1 MTNPTPPPPPTN
13 GIDSADFDV
22 ASLFS
27 ASGSGPGSEPGS
39 EPKPDREAD
48 EHLRVDT
55 KPRAGATQGTEV
67 ASDSGLRSRWWRIG
81 YPASLVALTLLVPLL
96 VWTGLQVILTSS
108 DGELIRRVSDPGAAG
123 YEAAVEKTPTALVVS
138 VDAAGKLDSLSLLA
152 ITSDG
157 IGGVLSIP
165 ADTVVADPVATLTLR
180 TIFDSSG
187 LDALSQAAG
196 RILDISFT
204 DVQVVPS
211 AQWATLVGP
220 VAPVTVNNPDPV
232 SDASGT
238 VVFARGTLELTG
250 AQIWPYLSAKRPNET
265 DLSRLVRQ
273 QAFWRGWLAEIG
285 DGGGSG
291 VVPISS
297 ETGLGRF
304 VVALG
309 AARVSFQTLPVTT
322 LPAGAAGGVRYA
334 PIPDAVADSVAAIV
348 PFPEGAP
355 GTRPRLRVLDGT
367 GQLADGVGAAT
378 VLAAAGG
385 QIDVIG
391 NARTFGAETTEFI
404 YYEAASKDAALKMRD
419 ALGVGEVVES
429 TQTNSATD
437 LTVILGDDYLK
448 MVGPSSAG
456 TATSTTNGGQSG

>member
-1 MTNPTPPPPPTN
+1 MTTPTSPPPPKN

-22 ASLFS
+22 AKLLSGQDPGTEPKPAPKADGQVRVDARPREGAVPEADA
-27 ASGSGPGSEPGS
+27 ASGSGP
-39 EPKPDREAD
+39 
-48 EHLRVDT
+48 
-55 KPRAGATQGTEV
+55 
-67 ASDSGLRSRWWRIG
+67 RSRWWRIG
-81 YPASLVALTLLVPLL
+81 YPATLVALTMLVPLL

-108 DGELIRRVSDPGAAG
+108 DGELIRRVSDPSAAG

-138 VDAAGKLDSLSLLA
+138 VDALGKLDAVSLLA

-165 ADTVVADPVATLTLR
+165 ADTVVEDPVATLTLR

-196 RILDISFT
+196 RILNLSFT

-211 AQWATLVGP
+211 AEWATLVGP

-238 VVFARGTLELTG
+238 VVFARGTLELAP
-250 AQIWPYLSAKRPNET
+250 AQVWPYLSAKGRNET

-273 QAFWRGWLAEIG
+273 QAFWKGWLAEIG
-285 DGGGSG
+285 DGGGTG

-297 ETGLGRF
+297 EAGLGRF

-309 AARVSFQTLPVTT
+309 AGSVSFQTLPVTT
-322 LPAGAAGGVRYA
+322 LPAGTAGGVRYA

-355 GTRPRLRVLDGT
+355 GARPRLRVLDGT
-367 GQLADGVGAAT
+367 GQLSNGVEAAT

-404 YYEAASKDAALKMRD
+404 YYEATSKDAALKMRD

-456 TATSTTNGGQSG
+456 TAISTTNGGQSG

>member
-1 MTNPTPPPPPTN
+1 MTTPTPPLPPKD
-13 GIDSADFDV
+13 GIDAADFDV
-22 ASLFS
+22 AALLTGTPS
-27 ASGSGPGSEPGS
+27 A
-39 EPKPDREAD
+39 R
-48 EHLRVDT
+48 
-55 KPRAGATQGTEV
+55 GAESAVGEGT
-67 ASDSGLRSRWWRIG
+67 RSRWWRIG
-81 YPASLVALTLLVPLL
+81 YPASLVALTFLVPLL

-108 DGELIRRVSDPGAAG
+108 DGELIRRVSDPSAAG
-123 YEAAVEKTPTALVVS
+123 YEAAVVKTPTALIVS
-138 VDAAGKLDSLSLLA
+138 VNPAGKLDSLALLA
-152 ITSDG
+152 LTSDA

-165 ADTVVADPVATLTLR
+165 ADTAVAGPDASSTLR

-187 LDALSQAAG
+187 LDALSQATG
-196 RILDISFT
+196 RILNLSFT
-204 DVQVVPS
+204 DVEIVS
-211 AQWATLVGP
+211 STEWATLVGP

-232 SDASGT
+232 SDASGS
-238 VVFARGTLELTG
+238 VIFARGTLEL
-250 AQIWPYLSAKRPNET
+250 AASQVWPYLAAKGRNEA

-273 QAFWRGWLAEIG
+273 QAFWKGWLAEVG
-285 DGGGSG
+285 AGGGSV

-297 ETGLGRF
+297 ERGLGRF

-309 AARVSFQTLPVTT
+309 AGRVTFQTLPVTT
-322 LPAGAAGGVRYA
+322 VPAGATGGVRYA

-355 GTRPRLRVLDGT
+355 GSRPRLRVLDGT
-367 GQLADGVGAAT
+367 GQLADGIGAAT

-404 YYEAASKDAALKMRD
+404 YYEVASKDAALKMRD
-419 ALGVGEVVES
+419 ALGVGEIVES

-437 LTVILGDDYLK
+437 LTVILGDDYLN

-456 TATSTTNGGQSG
+456 TATSTMNGGQSG